1 MPTPA
6 AALKLMR
13 EIVASLP
20 DTSEGAHYGKASFKV
35 GRKMF
40 ATFGDEKI
48 GDGKIGCGMIVGLEP
63 DHCKLLLASDTR
75 FAPFREYPNC
85 VFLAAAEMKN
95 RDEVRDL
102 VAESY
107 RIVAGGAAGK
117 KPAALP
123 RKKAAKKRL
132 VAKRAKKK

>member
-1 MPTPA
+1 MPSPT
-6 AALKLMR
+6 AALRLMR
-13 EIVASLP
+13 EIVSALP
-20 DTSEGAHYGKASFKV
+20 DTSEGTHYGKASFKV
-35 GRKMF
+35 QRKMF

-48 GDGKIGCGMIVGLEP
+48 GEGKIACGMIVGLEP
-63 DHCKLLLASDTR
+63 EHCKLVLANDPR

-107 RIVAGGAAGK
+107 RIVTGGMTEKKTAA
-117 KPAALP
+117 AAP
-123 RKKAAKKRL
+123 
-132 VAKRAKKK
+132 